1 MSREAVRVTRME
13 LLKLKKSLEVAI
25 RARNL
30 LEEKR
35 NVLAM
40 ELLDYIKKINL
51 AQEKIDEKIRKAH
64 NAFLEA
70 QMVLG
75 KIGIRSAVVS
85 ISPDRFSIEEKYR
98 SIMGIRIPML
108 NLIENKI
115 QIPYNFLST
124 PSKLDEVA
132 FHMNEVIK
140 TTIEVAEAQAT
151 IKKLA
156 EELKRIKRRVNALD
170 RIIIPRIRNRIKYIE
185 ERLSEMERETIFRI
199 KRIKYLLEKR
209 KIVEMV

>member
-1 MSREAVRVTRME
+1 MSTVIKTTRME

-40 ELLDYIKKINL
+40 ELLDYIKKMNL
-51 AQEKIDEKIRKAH
+51 AQEKIDEKMKNAH
-64 NAFLEA
+64 NAFIDA
-70 QMVLG
+70 QMALG
-75 KIGIRSAVVS
+75 KIGIKSAIVS
-85 ISPDRFSIEEKYR
+85 ISPERFSLEEKYR
-98 SIMGIRIPML
+98 SIMGIRIPII

-115 QIPYNFLST
+115 QIPYNFLS
-124 PSKLDEVA
+124 PSSKLDELALHV
-132 FHMNEVIK
+132 NEAIK
-140 TTIEVAEAQAT
+140 AIIEAAEAQAT

-156 EELKRIKRRVNALD
+156 EELKKIKRRVNALD
-170 RIIIPRIRNRIKYIE
+170 RIIIPRIKNRIKYIE

-209 KIVEMV
+209 KITEIV

>member
-40 ELLDYIKKINL
+40 ELLDYIKKMNL
-51 AQEKIDEKIRKAH
+51 AQEKIDEKMKNAH
-64 NAFLEA
+64 NAFIDA
-70 QMVLG
+70 QMALG
-75 KIGIRSAVVS
+75 KIGIKSAIVS
-85 ISPDRFSIEEKYR
+85 ISPERFSLEEKYR
-98 SIMGIRIPML
+98 SIMGIRIPII

-115 QIPYNFLST
+115 QIPYNFLS
-124 PSKLDEVA
+124 PSSKLDELALHV
-132 FHMNEVIK
+132 NEAIK
-140 TTIEVAEAQAT
+140 AIIEAAEAQAT

-156 EELKRIKRRVNALD
+156 EELKKIKRRVNALD
-170 RIIIPRIRNRIKYIE
+170 RIIIPRIKNRIKYIE

-209 KIVEMV
+209 KITEIV

>member
-51 AQEKIDEKIRKAH
+51 TQEKIDEKIRKAH
-64 NAFLEA
+64 NAFMEA
-70 QMVLG
+70 QMALG
-75 KIGIRSAVVS
+75 KIGIRSAIVS
-85 ISPDRFSIEEKYR
+85 ISPDRLSIEEKYR
-98 SIMGIRIPML
+98 SIMGIRIPIL

-124 PSKLDEVA
+124 SSKLDEVA

-209 KIVEMV
+209 KITEIV

>member
-75 KIGIRSAVVS
+75 KIGIRSAIVS

-209 KIVEMV
+209 KIVEIV

>member
-209 KIVEMV
+209 KIAEIV

>member
-40 ELLDYIKKINL
+40 ELLDYIKKMGL
-51 AQEKIDEKIRKAH
+51 AQEKIDERMKKAH
-64 NAFLEA
+64 DAFIEA

-75 KIGIRSAVVS
+75 KMGIRSAIVS
-85 ISPDRFSIEEKYR
+85 ISPDCFSIEEKYR
-98 SIMGIRIPML
+98 SIMGIRIPIL
-108 NLIENKI
+108 NLIENKT
-115 QIPYNFLST
+115 QIPCNFLST
-124 PSKLDEVA
+124 SSKLDEVA

-156 EELKRIKRRVNALD
+156 EELKKIKRRVNALD
-170 RIIIPRIRNRIKYIE
+170 RIIIPRIQNRIKYIE

-209 KIVEMV
+209 KITEIA

>member
-40 ELLDYIKKINL
+40 ELLNYIKKMGL
-51 AQEKIDEKIRKAH
+51 AQEKIDERMKKAH
-64 NAFLEA
+64 DAFIEA

-75 KIGIRSAVVS
+75 KMGIRSAIVS

-98 SIMGIRIPML
+98 SIMGIRIPLL
-108 NLIENKI
+108 NLIENKM
-115 QIPYNFLST
+115 QIPCNFLST
-124 PSKLDEVA
+124 SSKLDEVA

-140 TTIEVAEAQAT
+140 ATIEVAEAQAT

-156 EELKRIKRRVNALD
+156 EELKKIKRRVNALD

>member
-75 KIGIRSAVVS
+75 KIGIRSAIVS

-209 KIVEMV
+209 KIAEIV

>member
-13 LLKLKKSLEVAI
+13 LLKLKKNLEVAI

-40 ELLDYIKKINL
+40 ELLDYIKKISSS
-51 AQEKIDEKIRKAH
+51 QEKIDEKMRKAYD
-64 NAFLEA
+64 AFIEA
-70 QMVLG
+70 QMALG
-75 KIGIRSAVVS
+75 KIGIRSTIVS
-85 ISPDRFSIEEKYR
+85 FPPDRFSIEEKYR
-98 SIMGIRIPML
+98 SIMGIKIPIL
-108 NLIENKI
+108 NLIENKT

-124 PSKLDEVA
+124 SSKLDEVA

-140 TTIEVAEAQAT
+140 ATIEVAEAQAT

-156 EELKRIKRRVNALD
+156 EELKKIKRRVNALD

>member
-40 ELLDYIKKINL
+40 ELLDYIKKMGL
-51 AQEKIDEKIRKAH
+51 AQEKIDERMKKTH
-64 NAFLEA
+64 DAFIEA

-75 KIGIRSAVVS
+75 KMGIRSAIVS

-98 SIMGIRIPML
+98 SIMGIRIPIL
-108 NLIENKI
+108 NLIENKT
-115 QIPYNFLST
+115 QIPCNFLST
-124 PSKLDEVA
+124 SSKLDEVA

-140 TTIEVAEAQAT
+140 ATIEVAEAQAT

-156 EELKRIKRRVNALD
+156 EELKKIKRRVNALD

>member
-75 KIGIRSAVVS
+75 KIGIRSAIVS
-85 ISPDRFSIEEKYR
+85 ISPDRFTIEEKYR

>member
-1 MSREAVRVTRME
+1 MSREMVRVTRME
-13 LLKLKKSLEVAI
+13 LLKLKKSLEIAY

-40 ELLDYIKKINL
+40 ELLNYIRKISL
-51 AQEKIDEKIRKAH
+51 AQRKIDEKTRKAYD
-64 NAFLEA
+64 AFIEA
-70 QMVLG
+70 QMVIG
-75 KIGIRSAVVS
+75 KMGIRSTIVS
-85 ISPDRFSIEEKYR
+85 VSPDRFSIEEKFR
-98 SIMGIRIPML
+98 SIMGIKIPIL
-108 NLIENKI
+108 NLIENKEK
-115 QIPYNFLST
+115 IPCNFLSSS
-124 PSKLDEVA
+124 SKFDEVA

-140 TTIEVAEAQAT
+140 VAIEVAEAQAT

-170 RIIIPRIRNRIKYIE
+170 RIIIPRIQNRIKYIE

-209 KIVEMV
+209 KIMEMA

>member
-40 ELLDYIKKINL
+40 ELLDYIKKMGL
-51 AQEKIDEKIRKAH
+51 AQEKIDERMKKTH
-64 NAFLEA
+64 DAFIEA

-75 KIGIRSAVVS
+75 KMGIRSAIVS

-98 SIMGIRIPML
+98 SIMGIRIPIL
-108 NLIENKI
+108 NLIENKT
-115 QIPYNFLST
+115 QIPCNFLST
-124 PSKLDEVA
+124 SSKLDEVA

-156 EELKRIKRRVNALD
+156 EELKKIKRRVNALD
-170 RIIIPRIRNRIKYIE
+170 RIIIPRIQNRIKYIE

-209 KIVEMV
+209 KITEIA

>member
-40 ELLDYIKKINL
+40 ELLDYIKKMGL
-51 AQEKIDEKIRKAH
+51 AQEKIDERMKKTH
-64 NAFLEA
+64 DAFIEA

-75 KIGIRSAVVS
+75 KMGIRSAIVS

-98 SIMGIRIPML
+98 SIMGIRIPIL
-108 NLIENKI
+108 NLIENKT
-115 QIPYNFLST
+115 QIPCNFLST
-124 PSKLDEVA
+124 SSKLDEVA

-140 TTIEVAEAQAT
+140 ATIEVAEAQAT

-156 EELKRIKRRVNALD
+156 EELKKIKRRVNALD

-209 KIVEMV
+209 KITEIA

>member
-40 ELLDYIKKINL
+40 ELLDYIKKMGL
-51 AQEKIDEKIRKAH
+51 AQEKIDERMKKAH
-64 NAFLEA
+64 DAFIEV

-75 KIGIRSAVVS
+75 KMGIRSAIVS

-98 SIMGIRIPML
+98 SIMGIRIPIL
-108 NLIENKI
+108 NLIENKT
-115 QIPYNFLST
+115 QIPCNFLST
-124 PSKLDEVA
+124 SSKLDEVA

-156 EELKRIKRRVNALD
+156 EELKKIKRRVNALD
-170 RIIIPRIRNRIKYIE
+170 RIIIPRIQNRIKYIE

-209 KIVEMV
+209 KITEIA